1 MKVSQIILIVFVAVI
16 GIFGIWGCNSYNS
29 LVNSDENVKKAWAD
43 VESSYQRRFDL
54 IDNLVATVK
63 GAADFEKSTLT
74 EVVEARSK
82 AFDVK
87 IDANSLTPENIQ
99 KYQAAQ
105 GSLSNA
111 LGKLMVLTENY
122 PSLRATENFTNLQTQ
137 LEGTENRIKTAR
149 DNFNSAVQEYNGKVR
164 RFPSNII
171 AGLGGFEVKEGF
183 KSDEGAEKAPKV
195 KF

>member
-63 GAADFEKSTLT
+63 GAAEFEKSTLT

-149 DNFNSAVQEYNGKVR
+149 DNFNAAVQEYNVKVR
-164 RFPSNII
+164 RFPTNII
-171 AGLGGFEVKEGF
+171 AGFGGFEVKEGF